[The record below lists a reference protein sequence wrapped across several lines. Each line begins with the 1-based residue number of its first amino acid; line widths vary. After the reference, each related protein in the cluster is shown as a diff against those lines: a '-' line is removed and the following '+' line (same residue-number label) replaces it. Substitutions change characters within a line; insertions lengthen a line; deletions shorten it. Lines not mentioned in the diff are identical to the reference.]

1 MLRQNRGG
9 ASVEGRLTL
18 SGRAP
23 ASWRNP
29 NRLSL
34 ALLNG
39 QPLHVRAALKLLLLV
54 ALRLVLLVLLLLL
67 LLLRLF
73 FSQPSSVLHPQDI
86 VLNSEE
92 AVQLAMV
99 VFFGIT
105 RLL

>member
-1 MLRQNRGG
+1 MLRQNRRGVP
-9 ASVEGRLTL
+9 VEGRLTL

-34 ALLNG
+34 ALLNS

-54 ALRLVLLVLLLLL
+54 AVRLVLLLLL

-92 AVQLAMV
+92 AVQLAMA

>member
-1 MLRQNRGG
+1 VLRQNRGG

-67 LLLRLF
+67 LFRLF
-73 FSQPSSVLHPQDI
+73 FSQPSPVLHPQDI
-86 VLNSEE
+86 VLNNEE
-92 AVQLAMV
+92 AVQLAMA